1 MKKNLA
7 ILAAVALL
15 AAPALA
21 EVEVETSTDV
31 ERGDHG
37 SFEAES
43 EMKREDDTGKMTRK
57 TEVDVDLDADGEG
70 TAERTTTIVN
80 DPDGLLNKTK
90 TKIEETRKVEDGE
103 VSIHQKKTVD
113 GEVVEEHST
122 NH

>member
-1 MKKNLA
+1 MKKNLS

-15 AAPALA
+15 AAPASA
-21 EVEVETSTDV
+21 EVEVETSSEL

-43 EMKREDDTGKMTRK
+43 KIEREDDAGSMTRK

-90 TKIEETRKVEDGE
+90 TKIEETREIEDGQ
-103 VSIHQKKTVD
+103 VSVHQKKTVD
-113 GEVVEEHST
+113 GDVVEEHSST
-122 NH
+122 H